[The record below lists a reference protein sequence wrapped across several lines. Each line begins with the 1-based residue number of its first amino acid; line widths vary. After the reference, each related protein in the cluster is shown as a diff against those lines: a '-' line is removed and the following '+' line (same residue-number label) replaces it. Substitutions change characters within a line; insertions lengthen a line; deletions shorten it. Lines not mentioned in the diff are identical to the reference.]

1 MKRIVAY
8 KNYYRDFMLKL
19 TENER
24 TKIKRALLLFE
35 TEDKIPRHYISY
47 IRDGLFEFRVTGGNK
62 EFRMFYIYDGD
73 KMVILFNCFIKKS
86 TKTPKKEIDKGL
98 KLMEEYQHNDLI
110 VLVLCTY
117 LLYLR
122 KIRRTKQQRPLHNCL
137 KAHP

>member
-35 TEDKIPRHYISY
+35 TEDKISRHYISY

-98 KLMEEYQHNDLI
+98 K
-110 VLVLCTY
+110 
-117 LLYLR
+117 
-122 KIRRTKQQRPLHNCL
+122 
-137 KAHP
+137 

>member
-47 IRDGLFEFRVTGGNK
+47 IRDGLFEFRVTCGNK

-98 KLMEEYQHNDLI
+98 KLMEEYKNAKERDI
-110 VLVLCTY
+110 
-117 LLYLR
+117 
-122 KIRRTKQQRPLHNCL
+122 I
-137 KAHP
+137 

>member
-98 KLMEEYQHNDLI
+98 KLMEEYKNAKERGI
-110 VLVLCTY
+110 
-117 LLYLR
+117 
-122 KIRRTKQQRPLHNCL
+122 I
-137 KAHP
+137 

>member
-98 KLMEEYQHNDLI
+98 KLMEEYKNFLQD
-110 VLVLCTY
+110 V
-117 LLYLR
+117 
-122 KIRRTKQQRPLHNCL
+122 K
-137 KAHP
+137 

>member
-98 KLMEEYQHNDLI
+98 KLMEKYKNAKERGI
-110 VLVLCTY
+110 
-117 LLYLR
+117 
-122 KIRRTKQQRPLHNCL
+122 I
-137 KAHP
+137 

>member
-8 KNYYRDFMLKL
+8 KNYYREFMLKL

-98 KLMEEYQHNDLI
+98 KLMEEYKNAKERGI
-110 VLVLCTY
+110 
-117 LLYLR
+117 
-122 KIRRTKQQRPLHNCL
+122 I
-137 KAHP
+137 

>member
-47 IRDGLFEFRVTGGNK
+47 IRDGLFEFRVTSGNK

-98 KLMEEYQHNDLI
+98 KLMEEYKNAKERGI
-110 VLVLCTY
+110 
-117 LLYLR
+117 
-122 KIRRTKQQRPLHNCL
+122 I
-137 KAHP
+137 

>member
-73 KMVILFNCFIKKS
+73 KMVILFNCFIK
-86 TKTPKKEIDKGL
+86 
-98 KLMEEYQHNDLI
+98 
-110 VLVLCTY
+110 
-117 LLYLR
+117 
-122 KIRRTKQQRPLHNCL
+122 
-137 KAHP
+137 

>member
-35 TEDKIPRHYISY
+35 TEDKIPKHYISY

-98 KLMEEYQHNDLI
+98 KLMEEYKNAKERGI
-110 VLVLCTY
+110 
-117 LLYLR
+117 
-122 KIRRTKQQRPLHNCL
+122 I
-137 KAHP
+137 

>member
-86 TKTPKKEIDKGL
+86 TKIPKKEIDKGL
-98 KLMEEYQHNDLI
+98 KLMEEYKNAKERGI
-110 VLVLCTY
+110 
-117 LLYLR
+117 
-122 KIRRTKQQRPLHNCL
+122 I
-137 KAHP
+137 

>member
-86 TKTPKKEIDKGL
+86 TKTPKKEIYKGL
-98 KLMEEYQHNDLI
+98 KLMEEYKNAKERGI
-110 VLVLCTY
+110 
-117 LLYLR
+117 
-122 KIRRTKQQRPLHNCL
+122 I
-137 KAHP
+137 

>member
-19 TENER
+19 TENEQ

-47 IRDGLFEFRVTGGNK
+47 IRDGLFEFRVTCGNK

-86 TKTPKKEIDKGL
+86 TKTPKNEIDKGL
-98 KLMEEYQHNDLI
+98 ELMEEYKNAKERDI
-110 VLVLCTY
+110 
-117 LLYLR
+117 
-122 KIRRTKQQRPLHNCL
+122 I
-137 KAHP
+137 

>member
-47 IRDGLFEFRVTGGNK
+47 IRDGLFEFRLTGGNK
-62 EFRMFYIYDGD
+62 EFHMFYIYDGD

-98 KLMEEYQHNDLI
+98 KLMEEYKNAKERGI
-110 VLVLCTY
+110 
-117 LLYLR
+117 
-122 KIRRTKQQRPLHNCL
+122 I
-137 KAHP
+137 

>member
-47 IRDGLFEFRVTGGNK
+47 IRDGLFKFRVTSGNK

-98 KLMEEYQHNDLI
+98 KLMEEYKNAKERGI
-110 VLVLCTY
+110 
-117 LLYLR
+117 
-122 KIRRTKQQRPLHNCL
+122 I
-137 KAHP
+137 

>member
-98 KLMEEYQHNDLI
+98 KLMEEYKHAKERGI
-110 VLVLCTY
+110 
-117 LLYLR
+117 
-122 KIRRTKQQRPLHNCL
+122 I
-137 KAHP
+137 

>member
-122 KIRRTKQQRPLHNCL
+122 KIRIIKQ
-137 KAHP
+137 

>member
-62 EFRMFYIYDGD
+62 EFRIFYIYDGD

-98 KLMEEYQHNDLI
+98 KLMEEYKNAKERGI
-110 VLVLCTY
+110 
-117 LLYLR
+117 
-122 KIRRTKQQRPLHNCL
+122 I
-137 KAHP
+137 

>member
-47 IRDGLFEFRVTGGNK
+47 IRDGLFEFRLTGGNK

-98 KLMEEYQHNDLI
+98 KLMEEYKNAKERGI
-110 VLVLCTY
+110 
-117 LLYLR
+117 
-122 KIRRTKQQRPLHNCL
+122 I
-137 KAHP
+137 

>member
-62 EFRMFYIYDGD
+62 EFRMFYFYDGD

-98 KLMEEYQHNDLI
+98 KLMEEYKNAKERGI
-110 VLVLCTY
+110 
-117 LLYLR
+117 
-122 KIRRTKQQRPLHNCL
+122 I
-137 KAHP
+137 

>member
-1 MKRIVAY
+1 MKKIVAY

-98 KLMEEYQHNDLI
+98 KLMEEYKNAKERGI
-110 VLVLCTY
+110 
-117 LLYLR
+117 
-122 KIRRTKQQRPLHNCL
+122 I
-137 KAHP
+137 

>member
-98 KLMEEYQHNDLI
+98 KLMEEYKNAKERDI
-110 VLVLCTY
+110 
-117 LLYLR
+117 
-122 KIRRTKQQRPLHNCL
+122 I
-137 KAHP
+137 

>member
-35 TEDKIPRHYISY
+35 TEDKSPRHYISY

-98 KLMEEYQHNDLI
+98 KLMEEYKNAKERGI
-110 VLVLCTY
+110 
-117 LLYLR
+117 
-122 KIRRTKQQRPLHNCL
+122 I
-137 KAHP
+137 